1 MKNVLVI
8 GAGRFGRYTIR
19 KLHELGH
26 QVVAVDRNEERIAR
40 ILPLVSDGQI
50 GDSTDQDF
58 MSTLGIRDFDLC
70 IVAIGDDFL
79 ASLETTFL
87 LDELGAKK
95 IVSRATTGSQEKFL
109 LRNGAEAVVYPERQL
124 GTWTAI
130 RYSSDHITDYI
141 ELTDGYSI
149 FEIGVP
155 AHWDDM
161 KIGEL
166 NVRRKWKLNILG
178 VREGKMNMNVT
189 NETVLHAGQQMLV
202 LGRYEDL
209 RRIFFRQ

>member
-178 VREGKMNMNVT
+178 VREGKMNMDVT